1 VKVGWR
7 VKWMQLEMLVSAWAL
22 LLGAWL
28 NDLVCLRRCSNVTPC
43 SDVIFWRCWTHAQ
56 KIKRAG
62 ALLICQIQT
71 LEQAKDAV
79 ANQADILVAQGAEGG
94 GHSISR
100 STFPLVPAVVDV
112 AGDIPVAAAGGIAD
126 GRGLAAAL
134 MLGADGV
141 LVGTRFY
148 ASQEAAGFAAAKERI
163 VAGTGDQTIRGI
175 LFDID
180 VETYGPRHIP
190 DGCCAISSLK
200 NGVAA
205 RLNCSKIKTRKRQN
219 SPRLVKKATLTSPR

>member
-1 VKVGWR
+1 MLSFGDVG
-7 VKWMQLEMLVSAWAL
+7 
-22 LLGAWL
+22 
-28 NDLVCLRRCSNVTPC
+28 P
-43 SDVIFWRCWTHAQ
+43 HAQ